1 MNGARTIL
9 DRGRL
14 DPIAGTPRA
23 AFWGSVGLP
32 AVYLPLL
39 YAGSG
44 AAQLAGIGV
53 GLVHAA
59 CLAVGHEHV
68 PGAR

>member
-1 MNGARTIL
+1 MNDARTIL
-9 DRGRL
+9 DRERL
-14 DPIAGTPRA
+14 DPIAGVRRA

-44 AAQLAGIGV
+44 ATQLAGIGV
-53 GLVHAA
+53 GLVHAV

>member
-1 MNGARTIL
+1 MNGARTAF
-9 DRGRL
+9 DRSGL
-14 DPIAGTPRA
+14 NAIAGVRQA

-44 AAQLAGIGV
+44 ETQFAGLGV

-59 CLAVGHEHV
+59 CLAVGHEYV
-68 PGAR
+68 PGTQ